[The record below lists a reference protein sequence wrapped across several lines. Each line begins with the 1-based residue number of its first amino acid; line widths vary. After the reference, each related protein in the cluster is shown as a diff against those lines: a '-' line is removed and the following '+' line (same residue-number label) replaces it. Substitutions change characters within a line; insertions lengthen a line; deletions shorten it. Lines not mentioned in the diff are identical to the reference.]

1 MQTISLDNEKN
12 ISLEEKLDQL
22 DSLGFNTK
30 RKRNEKLLKRTNGN
44 VEVVRNFLLAKE
56 QLKESSKRQKSER
69 KIEKHKKKFGNDRK
83 ERKKNYEKF
92 RKKKILKL
100 KVATIPLNKILWML
114 LKFGQPML
122 PISFWMVTICCS
134 C

>member
-22 DSLGFNTK
+22 DSLGFNNK

-92 RKKKILKL
+92 RKKILKL